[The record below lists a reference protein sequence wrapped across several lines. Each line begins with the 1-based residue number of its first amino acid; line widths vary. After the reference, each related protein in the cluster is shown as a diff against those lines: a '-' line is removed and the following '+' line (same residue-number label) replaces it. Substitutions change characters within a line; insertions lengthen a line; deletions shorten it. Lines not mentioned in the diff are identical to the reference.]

1 MSSKVQSYT
10 NEPVS
15 NFTNTTTTNTTTTTT
30 HKPKNS
36 AFTRLRKA
44 QSTPKLRNYSPSPSN
59 QFVIPSS
66 KKKKIAGA
74 DPEHLSTKHKLAQSQ
89 TQAQTHTHTQT
100 HTNTKKSITL
110 SAPKTSSN
118 KNSIGFF
125 KRISNE
131 WNSFLHKLK
140 SVSEETFNDEHIVDD
155 LFTESDLDDLSTL
168 DKLIRS
174 SKGYNSTEEKFLQ
187 DYKKFKSLDNMYAH
201 YNHNNNTIHQPN
213 STLND
218 MDLGSSTTI
227 GSDQTNLKLRH
238 TLQDVIRQQASNYQ
252 FQNIDEIDL
261 DEEEE
266 DEEAEESG
274 DQEDADAR
282 AAEYNGYNDALTNE
296 GAFPAAAAAATTTS
310 SSASASLSNTQ
321 EIIYHDIDFALLR
334 KEFEAM
340 LASTNPS
347 SDSDTNSRT
356 TSATRVPQQQLNN
369 SINVGSTLWD
379 YRRQKWLQPKYSTK
393 RIKERIAK
401 SSISHIPK
409 ESFPKIY
416 ENLVDKNK
424 ALKSN
429 KKLNLADLIK
439 IINAGWIAE
448 ERWERAARG
457 LA

>member
-1 MSSKVQSYT
+1 MSNKVQSYT

-110 SAPKTSSN
+110 SAPNTSSN

-131 WNSFLHKLK
+131 WNSFLHRLK